1 MLIPYVG
8 HIFYECYTYIDVL
21 YDVLCV
27 YMFMIIRNYTCLYV
41 YIHAYHMLY
50 LVLVIGIYAYAHVYV
65 LLNEC

>member
-1 MLIPYVG
+1 MLILYVG

-27 YMFMIIRNYTCLYV
+27 YIFMIIMSYTCLYV

-50 LVLVIGIYAYAHVYV
+50 LVICIYAYAHVYV